1 MFDIGFWELCL
12 VGLIS
17 LLVIGPERLPKVAR
31 ITGYWLGKTRS
42 MVASVKQEI
51 RDELREE
58 EIRQLLKERSGMDD
72 VQQLVD
78 DASKAGDS
86 VRSATEKLS
95 DEVDAIKQT
104 GRNDLK

>member
-1 MFDIGFWELCL
+1 M

-31 ITGYWLGKTRS
+31 VVGYWLGKTRS

-58 EIRQLLKERSGMDD
+58 EIRQLLKERSGLNEMNK
-72 VQQLVD
+72 LVD
-78 DASKAGDS
+78 AASKAGDS
-86 VRSATEKLS
+86 AKKTVEELSEKI
-95 DEVDAIKQT
+95 EAKKQT
-104 GRNDLK
+104 GRNDLQ

>member
-1 MFDIGFWELCL
+1 MFDVGFWELCL

-31 ITGYWLGKTRS
+31 LAGYWLGKTRS

-58 EIRQLLKERSGMDD
+58 EIRQLLKERSGMEE
-72 VQQLVD
+72 VQKMVE

-86 VRSATEKLS
+86 VRSAAEQLS
-95 DEVDAIKQT
+95 EELEAKKHT
-104 GRNDLK
+104 GPNDLK